1 MKSVT
6 LSCKRFKGKHTAEN
20 IRHEYEET
28 LAIYDIKIYSQRTP
42 AGEISPPSKM
52 FKMDFFSFMPSP
64 NSSSSRNRHNSGVSE
79 VDIYL
84 SESCIEMTENPL
96 DFWRMN
102 SARFQLL
109 TNAARKYIATPATS
123 APVERLF
130 SIAGKIFRPDRCLLT
145 DTTFET
151 LLLIKCNN

>member
-1 MKSVT
+1 
-6 LSCKRFKGKHTAEN
+6 
-20 IRHEYEET
+20 
-28 LAIYDIKIYSQRTP
+28 
-42 AGEISPPSKM
+42 
-52 FKMDFFSFMPSP
+52 
-64 NSSSSRNRHNSGVSE
+64 
-79 VDIYL
+79 
-84 SESCIEMTENPL
+84 MTENPL

-151 LLLIKCNN
+151 LLCSVFSLETLTR